1 MKVQKK
7 IKARPARCSM
17 PDCPDPA
24 AYKIAAPWRGG
35 GFSELKEYALAC
47 PDHVAPT
54 LAEARR
60 RSVAYHHQ
68 LVEGEDVGA
77 IGVYRLDDG
86 RRDSHLE
93 RLLLR
98 I

>member
-1 MKVQKK
+1 MKKVKK
-7 IKARPARCSM
+7 KRPALCSM

-35 GFSELKEYALAC
+35 GFSELKEYALSC

-60 RSVAYHHQ
+60 RSRAYQYQ
-68 LVEGEDVGA
+68 LVEGEEVGE

-86 RRDSHLE
+86 RRDSQLE
-93 RLLLR
+93 RLKLR
-98 I
+98 L